1 MSSQHYNFVANAF
14 ADLAEHL
21 EQERYEL
28 ILNETQT
35 HQVIEDVRSRYADV
49 GILYLSNANRSVMAK
64 AFSDARVAF
73 HPLFTA
79 KPHVFLQRSHP
90 LAGRDSVTLD
100 DLAPYPRINFVQGA
114 YESANFAEELFSF
127 EPCDKSIKVS
137 DRAAVVNFMVGL
149 NAYTISS
156 GIFPRR
162 LHGDAIVSV
171 PLAADEVMGI
181 GYLLPLNAQLGNLGR
196 LFIDSL
202 EHFADSAPDAAPDAS
217 ADRLP
222 HK

>member
-1 MSSQHYNFVANAF
+1 VSSQHYNFVANAF